1 MMHRMSAVPL
11 TPEEIASLGPADE
24 TPPVGVNLYNAHPR
38 DALLSFYPQSH
49 AYLARGSVPLESVSS
64 VIARQF
70 PVFDRDGVA
79 RRISQREGRAVQ
91 EILDGWVLKGALA
104 RAAGTFMHLQIER
117 RLLGL
122 ASECVFDHA
131 FESATLSRH
140 DRVDVGRELAFFEAW
155 RAAERFV
162 PYRTEWRIFDE
173 EHALA
178 GTVDF
183 IARREDGEFVM
194 YDWKRSSKL
203 LAFDPETGTAGPVRE
218 NPYRRGL
225 GRFGYLADTPFHHY
239 LIQQNLY
246 REILYRHYGIRLGA
260 MYLVVLSAQYD
271 RAWQL
276 PVPYDPRIAE
286 ILLS

>member
-1 MMHRMSAVPL
+1 MSAIPL
-11 TPEEIASLGPADE
+11 TAEEIAALGPADE
-24 TPPVGVNLYNAHPR
+24 TPPVGVNRLHAHPR

-49 AYLARGSVPLESVSS
+49 TYLAHGAIPLESVSS
-64 VIARQF
+64 LISRQF
-70 PVFDRDGVA
+70 PVFDRDSVA
-79 RRISQREGRAVQ
+79 WRIAQRESRSVQ
-91 EILDGWVLKGALA
+91 AILDGWDWKSSLA
-104 RAAGTFMHLQIER
+104 RTSGTFMHLQIER
-117 RLLGL
+117 RILGL
-122 ASECVFDHA
+122 ANESAFDHDFA
-131 FESATLSRH
+131 SATLNRRDH
-140 DRVDVGRELAFFEAW
+140 VDVSKELAYFEAW

-173 EHALA
+173 EHGLA

-183 IARREDGEFVM
+183 IARREDGEYVM

-203 LAFDPETGTAGPVRE
+203 LAVDAARGTAVPIRE

-260 MYLVVLSAQYD
+260 MYLIVLSGQYD

-276 PVPYDPRIAE
+276 PVPYDSRIAD
-286 ILLS
+286 ILLE

>member
-1 MMHRMSAVPL
+1 MSATPL
-11 TPEEIASLGPADE
+11 TAEEIAALGPADE
-24 TPPVGVNLYNAHPR
+24 TPPVGVNRLNAHPR
-38 DALLSFYPQSH
+38 DALLSFYPESH
-49 AYLARGSVPLESVSS
+49 TYLAHGSIPLESVSS
-64 VIARQF
+64 LISRQF

-79 RRISQREGRAVQ
+79 GRIAQRESRPVQ
-91 EILDGWVLKGALA
+91 EILDGWDWKGSLA

-122 ASECVFDHA
+122 AGESAFDHDFA
-131 FESATLSRH
+131 SATLNRR
-140 DRVDVGRELAFFEAW
+140 DRVDVSKELAFFEAW

-162 PYRTEWRIFDE
+162 PYRTEWRIFDG
-173 EHALA
+173 EHGLA

-203 LAFDPETGTAGPVRE
+203 LAVDAERGTAAPIRE

-260 MYLVVLSAQYD
+260 MYLIVLSGQYD
-271 RAWQL
+271 RAWQV
-276 PVPYDPRIAE
+276 PVPYDPRIAD
-286 ILLS
+286 ILLA